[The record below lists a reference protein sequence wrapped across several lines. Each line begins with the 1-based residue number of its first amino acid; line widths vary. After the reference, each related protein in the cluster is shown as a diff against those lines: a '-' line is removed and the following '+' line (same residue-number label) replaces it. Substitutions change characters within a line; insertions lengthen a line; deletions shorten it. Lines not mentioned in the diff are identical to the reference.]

1 MDKLNVR
8 IEAARLAV
16 ESGANKETFTEMARV
31 IEKYIIGTSELLEY
45 ENPNAAMEKAM
56 DFLKVN
62 HHEKK
67 KLPIWKKRMKNRYN
81 DNSSNWIW
89 IYFLALMFDKTWK

>member
-31 IEKYIIGTSELLEY
+31 VVKYIIGTSELLEY

-62 HHEKK
+62 HHEKEETSD
-67 KLPIWKKRMKNRYN
+67 LEETDEEPIQ
-81 DNSSNWIW
+81 
-89 IYFLALMFDKTWK
+89 

>member
-62 HHEKK
+62 HHEKEETSD
-67 KLPIWKKRMKNRYN
+67 LEETDEAPIQ
-81 DNSSNWIW
+81 
-89 IYFLALMFDKTWK
+89 

>member
-45 ENPNAAMEKAM
+45 ENPNAAILCQFFQL
-56 DFLKVN
+56 DLDIFSRFNV
-62 HHEKK
+62 
-67 KLPIWKKRMKNRYN
+67 R
-81 DNSSNWIW
+81 
-89 IYFLALMFDKTWK
+89 

>member
-31 IEKYIIGTSELLEY
+31 IEKYIIG
-45 ENPNAAMEKAM
+45 NMK
-56 DFLKVN
+56 
-62 HHEKK
+62 
-67 KLPIWKKRMKNRYN
+67 IRMQRWRKQ
-81 DNSSNWIW
+81 WI
-89 IYFLALMFDKTWK
+89 F